1 MKRIKSGCGY
11 IIGDNT
17 YTCKGIGMLNAA
29 FKDADP
35 AFDKIPQHLEG
46 FVMTLS
52 PILNMDA
59 KRMEVPE
66 LACRVELNPFE
77 VHDGA
82 ILNAGSDYTS
92 YSENQS
98 DGFLDMYGRVYKGM
112 DDLYFYIDNPD
123 NHKDVDNDS
132 DYVFTVDA
140 VMGPGIL
147 EPLVD
152 TSFSPLGVDTIT
164 AVDAGLDGLGYSLDV
179 FGQWRDLIESRIN
192 SLSTGV
198 TIDYRPVRGLLN
210 LEQAK
215 NKEGRCKNFKISLM
229 GGTPA
234 VIGTALAQDPVYTIA
249 GGTITVNGSTVIV
262 EGSTTTVPTFES
274 YLDILESTVT
284 PGSYLGVVRQS
295 LPTAPVEG
303 HLKYVYIG
311 SVVEITGSSTFPYHN
326 AESYKLYQIK
336 QGDCIINVDVNREE
350 DDEYRGPFWVTRVS
364 GRSMKVTGFD
374 GTAQQPKAG
383 KVYVDGTTVTTVGEG
398 TLSADGDSGFV
409 FAHVDLEQTDA
420 GWIYSDCDFTQQ
432 EEAGEPAEGHK
443 KYTFR
448 LAAYT
453 VEDDIVDIEQIHYGD
468 LYIDVGGGTTAPG
481 EIIYTGP
488 FHLSSTDEGWGVY
501 GMDNGT
507 AGKVYFNGSVLGEM
521 ASGNANGDT
530 GSYVF
535 ANVAVVGTTNAD
547 TGVITYSLNAANS
560 GYSYTEKS
568 ATAAMPV
575 GTRIYNV
582 RIGQVASNGHDLE
595 NAKQFHYGDIY
606 LYGEE
611 DAFGEYNGPFK
622 VSMVAGQTNKV
633 KVTGVETINDVRKAG
648 VIYLN
653 GKGSVAVP
661 VDEVSS
667 LNLSANG
674 VFLHVFLKKSTTAD
688 EYTIIDAVIDSSNQN
703 PSDAPEGTEFT
714 YSVRLALKNGNEV
727 KQTHFGDVYID
738 EQYITGGTTTA
749 EYNGPFK
756 VTGGTGASAS
766 ITMPAFDGATSHKNK
781 VGKVLIEAPATT
793 TTPPAPPRLVG
804 TDVEVAND
812 GVITDAF
819 ASGMVYLHVVMAK
832 GAVQGGKQ
840 LYTLT
845 KTAVNTVATY
855 SPASGENAP
864 DKVYTFRLAKV
875 AVTVPAVG
883 TTVTTVTQIQYGD
896 VYIGDPSD
904 PVEQEQS
911 ASYNGPF
918 ELTTTGIKCDVC
930 PTATPPIVGYYS
942 VNGTA
947 PVAVTDVSG
956 INIGTTAGRKSVFLN
971 VIPSGTASVGVV
983 STTQNTA
990 ANCYSVWLGDYDVS
1004 VDGTTVTVTPKQ
1016 MHYGNVQVD
1025 GRWS

>member
-1 MKRIKSGCGY
+1 MKHIKSGCGY

-17 YTCKGIGMLNAA
+17 YTCKGIGMLNDTFKAA
-29 FKDADP
+29 DSEFE
-35 AFDKIPQHLEG
+35 KIPQHIEG
-46 FVMTLS
+46 FIMTLA

-59 KRMEVPE
+59 DRMEVPE

-77 VHDGA
+77 VHDGS
-82 ILNAGSDYTS
+82 ILNTGSDYTS

-98 DGFLDMYGRVYKGM
+98 DGFLDMYGRVYN
-112 DDLYFYIDNPD
+112 DRQDLYFKIDEVSVPIGASTYFFS
-123 NHKDVDNDS
+123 KS
-132 DYVFTVDA
+132 A

-147 EPLVD
+147 EPMVD

-198 TIDYRPVRGLLN
+198 NVDYRPVRGLLN

-215 NKEGRCKNFKISLM
+215 NKEGRCRNFKIGLV
-229 GGTPA
+229 GGTTA
-234 VIGTALAQDPVYTIA
+234 VIGSTLQQEPVYTIA
-249 GGTITVNGSTVIV
+249 GGTVTVNGTTVIV

-274 YLDILESTVT
+274 YLDIMESTVT

-295 LPTAPVEG
+295 LPTTPVEG

-336 QGDCIINVDVNREE
+336 QGDCIVNVDVNREE
-350 DDEYRGPFWVTRVS
+350 DDEYRGPFWVTRIS

-374 GTAQQPKAG
+374 GTDQQPKAG
-383 KVYVDGTTVTTVGEG
+383 KVYVDGTTVTTVSEG
-398 TLSADGDSGFV
+398 TLSADGNSGFV
-409 FAHVDLEQTDA
+409 FAHVDLEKTDA

-453 VEDDIVDIEQIHYGD
+453 VEDNIVDIEQIHYGD

-521 ASGNANGDT
+521 ASGNANGDI

-535 ANVAVVGTTNAD
+535 ANIAVVGTTNAD
-547 TGVITYSLNAANS
+547 SGNITYSLNAANS

-568 ATAAMPV
+568 ATASMPA
-575 GTRIYNV
+575 GTKIYNI
-582 RIGQVASNGHDLE
+582 RIGQVASNGHDLDT
-595 NAKQFHYGDIY
+595 AKQFHYGDIY

-611 DAFGEYNGPFK
+611 NVFGEYNGPFK
-622 VSMVAGQTNKV
+622 VSLIAGQTNKV
-633 KVTGVETINDVRKAG
+633 KVTGVETINNVKKAG

-661 VDEVSS
+661 VNEVSS
-667 LNLSANG
+667 LDLSANG

-688 EYTIIDAVIDSSNQN
+688 EYTIIDAAIDSSNQN
-703 PSDAPEGTEFT
+703 PSDAPEDTEFT

-738 EQYITGGTTTA
+738 EQYITGGTVAA

-756 VTGGTGASAS
+756 VTGGTAVTASTV
-766 ITMPAFDGATSHKNK
+766 TMYAFDGTTASTSYT
-781 VGKVLIEAPATT
+781 GKAYNGE
-793 TTPPAPPRLVG
+793 
-804 TDVEVAND
+804 TDVFTVPCGNPIPV
-812 GVITDAF
+812 G
-819 ASGMVYLHVVMAK
+819 ASSTVYAHVYLAE
-832 GAVQGGKQ
+832 GSTTSTSQ
-840 LYTLT
+840 LYTLEDVVFDT
-845 KTAVNTVATY
+845 SEGPQVAPAATVKKIYTY
-855 SPASGENAP
+855 
-864 DKVYTFRLAKV
+864 RIAKV
-875 AVTVPAVG
+875 
-883 TTVTTVTQIQYGD
+883 TTTAGSVANTYNIKVTQIQHGD
-896 VYIGDPSD
+896 IHLGDTSEPLK
-904 PVEQEQS
+904 QE
-911 ASYNGPF
+911 ASPAYNGPF
-918 ELTTTGIKCDVC
+918 RITKTGIDCPVC
-930 PTATPPIVGYYS
+930 QFLKTGSETIYGYFS
-942 VNGTA
+942 VNGTKDLYK
-947 PVAVTDVSG
+947 VTTNSVSVPTAG
-956 INIGTTAGRKSVFLN
+956 NTASYWLNVLPGPIGTIEG
-971 VIPSGTASVGVV
+971 
-983 STTQNTA
+983 STNSA
-990 ANCYSVWLGDYDVS
+990 ANCYNVWLGDLVN
-1004 VDGTTVTVTPKQ
+1004 TTPSGSTESTFEIRQ

>member
-1 MKRIKSGCGY
+1 MKHIKSGCGY

-17 YTCKGIGMLNAA
+17 YTCKGIGMLNDT
-29 FKDADP
+29 FKAADP
-35 AFDKIPQHLEG
+35 EFEKIPQHIEG
-46 FVMTLS
+46 FIMTLA

-59 KRMEVPE
+59 DRMEVPE

-77 VHDGA
+77 VHDGS
-82 ILNAGSDYTS
+82 ILNTGSDYTS

-98 DGFLDMYGRVYKGM
+98 DGFLDMYGRVYN
-112 DDLYFYIDNPD
+112 DRQDLYFKIDEVSVPIGTSTYSFS
-123 NHKDVDNDS
+123 KS
-132 DYVFTVDA
+132 A

-147 EPLVD
+147 EPMVD

-198 TIDYRPVRGLLN
+198 NVDYRPVRGLLN

-215 NKEGRCKNFKISLM
+215 NKEGRCSNFKISLM
-229 GGTPA
+229 GNTTA
-234 VIGTALAQDPVYTIA
+234 VIGSALQQEPVYTIA
-249 GGTITVNGSTVIV
+249 GGTITVNGTTVTV

-274 YLDILESTVT
+274 YLDIMESTVT
-284 PGSYLGVVRQS
+284 PDSYLGVVRQS
-295 LPTAPVEG
+295 LPTTPVEG

-336 QGDCIINVDVNREE
+336 QGDCIVNVDVNREE

-374 GTAQQPKAG
+374 GTDQQPKAG

-398 TLSADGDSGFV
+398 TLSADGNSGFV
-409 FAHVDLEQTDA
+409 FAHVDLEKTDA

-453 VEDDIVDIEQIHYGD
+453 VEDNIVDIEQIHYGD
-468 LYIDVGGGTTAPG
+468 LYIDVSGGTTAPG

-535 ANVAVVGTTNAD
+535 ANIVVVGTTNAD
-547 TGVITYSLNAANS
+547 SGNITYSLNAENS

-568 ATAAMPV
+568 ATASMPA
-575 GTRIYNV
+575 GTKIYNI

-611 DAFGEYNGPFK
+611 NVFGEYNGPFK
-622 VSMVAGQTNKV
+622 VSLIAGQTNKV
-633 KVTGVETINDVRKAG
+633 KVTGVETIDNVRKAG

-661 VDEVSS
+661 VNEVSS
-667 LNLSANG
+667 LDLSADG

-688 EYTIIDAVIDSSNQN
+688 EYTIIDAAIDSSNQN
-703 PSDAPEGTEFT
+703 PSDAPEDTEFT

-727 KQTHFGDVYID
+727 RQTHFGDVYID
-738 EQYITGGTTTA
+738 EQYIMGGTVAA

-766 ITMPAFDGATSHKNK
+766 VTMPAFDGSTDHKNK
-781 VGKVLIEAPATT
+781 VGKVLIEVPATT
-793 TTPPAPPRLVG
+793 TPSITPARLVG
-804 TDVEVAND
+804 TDVEVSND
-812 GVITDAF
+812 GVISDAF
-819 ASGMVYLHVVMAK
+819 SSGALYLHVVMAK
-832 GAVQGGKQ
+832 GDIQDGKQ

-845 KTAVNTVATY
+845 KTAINTAASY
-855 SPASGENAP
+855 SPASGEDAP
-864 DKVYTFRLAKV
+864 GKVYTFRLAKV
-875 AVTVPAVG
+875 AVTNPATGVV
-883 TTVTTVTQIQYGD
+883 VTTITQIQYGD

-904 PVEQEQS
+904 PVITGTTVT
-911 ASYNGPF
+911 YNGPF
-918 ELTTTGIKCDVC
+918 QLTDDGSIACPVC
-930 PTATPPIVGYYS
+930 PDSPPNIAGYYS
-942 VNGTA
+942 INGGTEHEVYI
-947 PVAVTDVSG
+947 PSTLSLVAG
-956 INIGTTAGRKSVFLN
+956 NNRIYLN
-971 VIPSGTASVGVV
+971 VGIDGGTISTGFVDAPNVYNVLLGRIIRSGTSPNY
-983 STTQNTA
+983 T
-990 ANCYSVWLGDYDVS
+990 YE
-1004 VDGTTVTVTPKQ
+1004 PKQ